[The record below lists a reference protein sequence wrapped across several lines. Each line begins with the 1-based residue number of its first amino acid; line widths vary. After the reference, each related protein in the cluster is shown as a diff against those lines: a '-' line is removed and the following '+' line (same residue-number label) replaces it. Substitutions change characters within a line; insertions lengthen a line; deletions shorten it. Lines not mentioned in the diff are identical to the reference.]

1 MDPRRRDLLRASL
14 AAGIAASGGL
24 LASRVSLAAPGA
36 GEQRFVLVLLR
47 GALDGLAAVPPVGDP
62 DYARLRGELNLSD
75 AASLPKLEGPR
86 ASSSL
91 QFRPRRECAARPWRT
106 PWQSLS
112 RPLDF
117 DAQDAR
123 AAMRGH
129 TPCIGLAQPRAGGHA
144 FVRGAVSQCR
154 RRARANIHW

>member
-75 AASLPKLEGPR
+75 AASLPKLEGPF
-86 ASSSL
+86 ALHPSL
-91 QFRPRRECAARPWRT
+91 QFLAAEWNARRLAVAPAVAT
-106 PWQSLS
+106 PNRDRSHIE
-112 RPLDF
+112 
-117 DAQDAR
+117 AQDER
-123 AAMRGH
+123 A
-129 TPCIGLAQPRAGGHA
+129 PQPL
-144 FVRGAVSQCR
+144 
-154 RRARANIHW
+154 N